1 MGCSYLYAL
10 TELEVPEPPVIT
22 AFSLLGIIVTIL
34 VILGL
39 TSIKFRMLRKPFA
52 IVTVVTWIC
61 FSFGLLVSM
70 GFAETLGFLGLVFS
84 GIALIIAKIIQTN
97 ALRKLQTS

>member
-22 AFSLLGIIVTIL
+22 TFSLLGIMITIL

-39 TSIKFRMLRKPFA
+39 ASIKFRVLRKPFA

-61 FSFGLLVSM
+61 FGFGLLISM
-70 GFAETLGFLGLVFS
+70 GFAETLGFLGLIVS
-84 GIALIIAKIIQTN
+84 GIAIIITKIMQTM
-97 ALRKLQTS
+97 L